1 MLIDRFT
8 PQPVVPGWQF
18 AADVMAMRQHGITA
32 AMEIAAR
39 LAAPRRH
46 FTAAIAADL
55 LALAAQ
61 TRPYT
66 TIEHTICLPC
76 GGVVDL
82 DLTPWWR
89 LAPMKAGENRPR
101 ASIAL
106 RAG

>member
-8 PQPVVPGWQF
+8 PQPVLPGWQF

-32 AMEIAAR
+32 ALDVAAR
-39 LAAPRRH
+39 LIPPRSRLSG
-46 FTAAIAADL
+46 AIAADL
-55 LALAAQ
+55 LALAEQ

-66 TIEHTICLPC
+66 TIEHSICLPC

-82 DLTPWWR
+82 DLTPIWR

-101 ASIAL
+101 AIIAL

>member
-1 MLIDRFT
+1 MLDRFSSPT
-8 PQPVVPGWQF
+8 ILPGWQF

-32 AMEIAAR
+32 ALDVAAR
-39 LAAPRRH
+39 LVPPRSRL
-46 FTAAIAADL
+46 TGAIAADL
-55 LALAAQ
+55 LALGEQ

-76 GGVVDL
+76 GGVVAL
-82 DLTPWWR
+82 DLTPLWR

-101 ASIAL
+101 AIIAL